1 MTVKFP
7 AALSR
12 GQNSG
17 STRHDDMV
25 SIAHARY
32 ETFDHHRRATEAL
45 EADAADLQEI
55 EQLEKRVERHT
66 KIAAAAAKPAK
77 KTTKGK
83 KA

>member
-1 MTVKFP
+1 
-7 AALSR
+7 
-12 GQNSG
+12 
-17 STRHDDMV
+17 MV

-32 ETFDHHRRATEAL
+32 ETFDQQRRATEAL

-66 KIAAAAAKPAK
+66 KIAAAKPAK
-77 KTTKGK
+77 KITKGK